1 LRRELRDIASAHGM
15 ELKEECRIF
24 VERMAKGALW
34 IDSQLAMTEAVI
46 DARTELWKRQSA
58 PRLGNQN
65 AALLKV

>member
-1 LRRELRDIASAHGM
+1 M